1 MMIHH
6 QNWGGLFS
14 DKPEY
19 PCWLEQDI
27 KARLAVL
34 STLYISKGQ
43 VSFIKMTHQPTGYS
57 KFSPRHLSY
66 IKYVVIYVYV
76 TYINKMYYIYI
87 LYILHIKYIYVDC
100 MIYIYIFIFMYVYI
114 YINSYYIILII
125 YVYIYDIHISLIWNI
140 IKKINICYIY
150 ILFIIL

>member
-1 MMIHH
+1 MPVPRNHHEKMMIHH
-6 QNWGGLFS
+6 QNWVGLFS

-27 KARLAVL
+27 KERFAVR

-76 TYINKMYYIYI
+76 TYINRMYYIYI
-87 LYILHIKYIYVDC
+87 IHITYS
-100 MIYIYIFIFMYVYI
+100 IYIYMWITYYIYKFMYILLKV
-114 YINSYYIILII
+114 IIL
-125 YVYIYDIHISLIWNI
+125 Y
-140 IKKINICYIY
+140 
-150 ILFIIL
+150 